1 MPRYKIIVEYDGRD
15 FVGWQHQENGL
26 SVQQAIE
33 DAIEKFNSER
43 ITVHAAGRTDSGVHA
58 MGQVAHFDLDR
69 NFDSDRVR
77 DAINFYLKPLAVAV
91 LSAEVVADDFHAR
104 FQATSRVYL
113 YRILNRR
120 PPPVLDRGRVWW
132 VPQPLDAGAM
142 NEAAKMLLGKHDFT
156 SFRNTHCQA
165 KSPVKTLDVFEVRR
179 DGEEIAITAEAR
191 SFLHNQVR
199 NMVGT
204 LKLVGIGKW
213 TPENVRSVLEA
224 RDRAAAGP
232 LSPPDGLYL
241 MKVRY

>member
-1 MPRYKIIVEYDGRD
+1 MPRYRIIVEYDGRD

-33 DAIEKFNSER
+33 DALEKFSSER
-43 ITVHAAGRTDSGVHA
+43 ITIHAAGRTDSGVHA
-58 MGQVAHFDLDR
+58 MGQVAHFDIERDFDTETVR
-69 NFDSDRVR
+69 N
-77 DAINFYLKPLAVAV
+77 AINFHLKPLAVAV
-91 LSAEVVADDFHAR
+91 LSAEIAADDFHSR
-104 FQATSRVYL
+104 FKATSRVYL

-120 PPPVLDRGRVWW
+120 SPPVLDRGRVWW
-132 VPQPLDAGAM
+132 VSRQLDVEAM
-142 NEAAKMLLGKHDFT
+142 NEAAKTLLGKHDFT

-165 KSPVKTLDVFEVRR
+165 KSPVKTLDVLEVRR
-179 DGEEIAITAEAR
+179 NKEEILITAEAR

-213 TPENVRSVLEA
+213 TPKDVKNALEA
-224 RDRAAAGP
+224 HDRAAAGP